1 MGGVCMAKGI
11 SGSTIKSWF
20 QYRCERKTRYEIMD
34 PDDLAAVPVVK
45 DGREEAWAVLGVE
58 FEDRVVSR
66 LAQRTG
72 VLRPRITRE
81 GLLERLAVGFLRGE
95 GSAEYA
101 AQVNLRPRQTDAI
114 LGVGSELRLRH
125 SFADLIHRD
134 LSGPVPVFKVID
146 IKATRAARPFH
157 KTQVAYYVRLLE
169 SVLKEIGASGVV
181 SPVGEIWHIAE
192 AGDAAG
198 HAYDVDEFHLAP
210 YLRQVDD
217 FCRNALP
224 VIASRTVSRET
235 DDTFFHVYFKCE
247 QCAYLP
253 HCGQATGPTRTP
265 ERRDISAVAGLS
277 HEAKRTLQA
286 VGIRSVA
293 QLADASPGIGKMDG
307 AGWSLS
313 RRAETLIARAK
324 ALRDEGV
331 GRGVDPHTFLM
342 PAKVDVALYL
352 VADNDPVDDGLTT
365 IGYLY
370 VENGVARETIEVL
383 PTADRGT
390 EADALVRIF
399 SKVIQD
405 LTDVDARNAEA
416 EDRGAP
422 GLQAHIFLYEPTE
435 AIALQNA
442 VGRHL
447 KDPRIR
453 GGLLNMVRLFP
464 PEEIVPEPEF
474 RGMQH
479 LPATAVRSVFEQLY
493 ALPVTVSYD
502 LRQVS
507 EALVQAGGALT
518 PYRPIEPFARP
529 FSALL
534 SIEVS
539 RGMREAR
546 KGFPD
551 ATGVAA
557 DVAARLSS
565 VRGVTEWL
573 LDQHHSRLASGE
585 GPMLRLNKKPF
596 RLQESFD
603 PLDAGDLD
611 LLRAFELLENRAGL
625 LDTLIRLA
633 QPKVVRRDVGRSMGP
648 LRLVNVSPG
657 PKYVQMHF
665 TAARDG
671 MDVDIAPG
679 AFGLIL
685 SDGEPDLVLDPRLWK
700 SMGCDLRSPRGG
712 DAPNLVRVS
721 VFRRTFDSVVFQE
734 VLTRAG
740 QEDWWLDKTFVDLNT
755 GKAEAFLNYLGAGA
769 VA

>member
-1 MGGVCMAKGI
+1 MAKGI

-34 PDDLAAVPVVK
+34 PEDLAAVPVVK
-45 DGREEAWAVLGVE
+45 DGREESWAVLGVE
-58 FEDRVVSR
+58 FEDRVV
-66 LAQRTG
+66 AQLGRTTG
-72 VLRPRITRE
+72 VLRPRVAKE
-81 GLLERLAVGFLRGE
+81 GLLERLAVAFLRGE

-101 AQVNLRPRQTDAI
+101 AQVNLRPRNADAV
-114 LGVGSELRLRH
+114 LGAGSDLKLRH

-157 KTQVAYYVRLLE
+157 KTQVAYYVRLLQ
-169 SVLKEIGASGVV
+169 SVLQEIGAPGIVASM
-181 SPVGEIWHIAE
+181 GEIWHIAE
-192 AGDAAG
+192 GSDASG
-198 HAYDVDEFHLAP
+198 HAYGVDEFLLTP

-217 FCRNALP
+217 FCRNTLP
-224 VIASRTVSRET
+224 QIASRTVSREV

-253 HCGQATGPTRTP
+253 HCGAAVAADRPAH
-265 ERRDISAVAGLS
+265 RRDLSAVAGLS
-277 HEAKRTLQA
+277 HESKRTLHG

-313 RRAETLIARAK
+313 RRADALILRAK
-324 ALRDEGV
+324 ALREGNP
-331 GRGVDPHTFLM
+331 GAGVDPHTFLM
-342 PAKVDVALYL
+342 PGKVDVALYL
-352 VADNDPVDDGLTT
+352 VADHDPVDDGLTT
-365 IGYLY
+365 LGYLY

-383 PTADRGT
+383 PTADRAA

-399 SKVIQD
+399 SKVIED
-405 LTDVDARNAEA
+405 LGLVDSRNEAAEA
-416 EDRGAP
+416 RGEP
-422 GLQAHIFLYEPTE
+422 GLQAHIFLYEPSE
-435 AIALQNA
+435 AIGLQNA

-447 KDPRIR
+447 KDERIR

-479 LPATAVRSVFEQLY
+479 LPATAVRSVVEKLF

-507 EALVQAGGALT
+507 QTLADSGAGLT
-518 PYRPIEPFARP
+518 PYAPVEPFVRP

-539 RGMREAR
+539 RGLREGR
-546 KGFPD
+546 PDFP
-551 ATGVAA
+551 GAA
-557 DVAARLSS
+557 AIKDDVRARLSTL
-565 VRGVTEWL
+565 RGVTEWL
-573 LDQHHSRLASGE
+573 LERHRERLE
-585 GPMLRLNKKPF
+585 GTGQPLLRLNKKAF

-633 QPKVVRRDVGRSMGP
+633 QPKAVRRDVGRAMGP
-648 LRLVNVSPG
+648 MRLADISDGPRFVKLRFV
-657 PKYVQMHF
+657 
-665 TAARDG
+665 ARGDAL
-671 MDVDIAPG
+671 DVDIAPG
-679 AFGLIL
+679 TFGVIL
-685 SDGEPDLVLDPRLWK
+685 SDGEPDLVLDPRLWR
-700 SMGCDLRSPRGG
+700 SMACDLRSPQSG
-712 DAPNLVRVS
+712 DAPTFVRVTMAKR
-721 VFRRTFDSVVFQE
+721 VFESALFQE
-734 VLTRAG
+734 VRKRAG
-740 QEDWWLDKTFVDLNT
+740 DDDWWLDKTFLDLNT
-755 GKAEAFLNYLGAGA
+755 GKSEAFLNYLGAGA
-769 VA
+769 AA